1 MKFPRTVKR
10 FLIGYLIL
18 HMLAA
23 GIFVIVLSRI
33 TRNQMIAAA
42 KSKMSAMTLVLAE
55 HIEGLDDGFGNPEL
69 PAHVKR
75 VGDKSKMRVT
85 LIKSDGT
92 VVADSVTAD
101 RDIGPHAT
109 RREILAAQAEG
120 TGFSERYSSTLD
132 KPMMYFA
139 RRIESDRQSN
149 SESNSQSETD
159 ASAGYVR
166 VATPAAT
173 INASIAA
180 IQKYVWLFAICL
192 GALTA
197 LLMSVFSAK
206 SLQPLG
212 FFTGAA
218 KKIGVGDYQASAAL
232 ARRNDEWGELGDAF
246 EHMKN
251 ELAVREERLVENN
264 QRLEAVLSSMIEGVI
279 AIQPNGQV
287 MLANGAACEILSLTR
302 PEIIRKK
309 LFEIIRI
316 PELRASI
323 EKTQLQRTFSKT
335 EFNTLGEL
343 QKRISARVSVLA
355 DENRP
360 GVVVVL
366 NDVTALRKLETM
378 RRDFVANVSHELK
391 TPLASIKA
399 YSETLRTG
407 AINDQEKNLE
417 FVKQIEFHAELLN
430 QQIQD
435 LLELAKLESG
445 DSEISI
451 SDVDLNQVC
460 HKIVQ
465 QFSMLAKEH
474 GLNLKLDLTTPSPI
488 ARADNAAVETMIK
501 NLVVNAIHYTLQDGS
516 ITLSTRKSSQP
527 QNNEVIIGVS
537 DTGIGIAKDQQARVF
552 ERFYRVEKSRSRD
565 MGGTGLG
572 LAIVKHLAQSLGGS
586 VQLESQPGKGS
597 QFEIRFPGVES

>member
-1 MKFPRTVKR
+1 MKFPRTVRR
-10 FLIGYLIL
+10 FLIGYLVL

-23 GIFVIVLSRI
+23 AIFVIVLSRI

-42 KSKMSAMTLVLAE
+42 RSKMSAMTLVLAE
-55 HIEGLDDGFGNPEL
+55 HVEGLNDGFEDNDL

-75 VGDKSKMRVT
+75 VGDKSKMRIT
-85 LIKSDGT
+85 LIKSNGA

-139 RRIESDRQSN
+139 RRIESQPN
-149 SESNSQSETD
+149 TESI
-159 ASAGYVR
+159 AGYVR
-166 VATPAAT
+166 IATPAAT

-180 IQKYVWLFAICL
+180 IQKYVWLFAISL

-197 LLMSVFSAK
+197 LLMSIFSAR
-206 SLQPLG
+206 SMQPLA

-218 KKIGVGDYQASAAL
+218 QKIGVGDYQTSTSL
-232 ARRNDEWGELGDAF
+232 ARRTDEWGELGDAF

-251 ELAVREERLVENN
+251 ELAVREERLVENS

-279 AIQPNGQV
+279 AIEPSGQV
-287 MLANGAACEILSLTR
+287 MLANGTACEMLSLTR

-316 PELRASI
+316 PELQASI
-323 EKTQLQRTFSKT
+323 EKTQTDRTFSKT
-335 EFNTLGEL
+335 EFNTLGNI
-343 QKRISARVSVLA
+343 QKRLSARVSVLA

-366 NDVTALRKLETM
+366 NDVTSLRKLETM

-391 TPLASIKA
+391 TPLAAIKA

-407 AINDQEKNLE
+407 AIDDQEKNLE

-435 LLELAKLESG
+435 LLQLAKVESG
-445 DSEISI
+445 ESEISI
-451 SDVDLNQVC
+451 SDVDLNRVC
-460 HKIVQ
+460 QNIVR
-465 QFSMLAKEH
+465 QFSVLAEEQ
-474 GLNLKLDLTTPSPI
+474 GLKLELDLTTPSPI
-488 ARADNAAVETMIK
+488 ARADTAAVETMIK
-501 NLVVNAIHYTLQDGS
+501 NLVVNAIHYTLQDGQ

-527 QNNEVIIGVS
+527 DSNEVIIGVS

-552 ERFYRVEKSRSRD
+552 ERFYRVDKSRSRD

-572 LAIVKHLAQSLGGS
+572 LAIVKHLSQSLGGS
-586 VQLESQPGKGS
+586 VHLESQLGKGS
-597 QFEIRFPGVES
+597 HFEIRFPGAGS

>member
-1 MKFPRTVKR
+1 MKLPRTVRR

-23 GIFVIVLSRI
+23 VIFVIVLSRI
-33 TRNQMIAAA
+33 TRNQMIAAT

-55 HIEGLDDGFGNPEL
+55 HIEELDDGFENPGL

-75 VGDKSKMRVT
+75 VGEKSGLRVT
-85 LIKSDGT
+85 LIKSDGS
-92 VVADSVTAD
+92 VVVDSVKMD
-101 RDIGPHAT
+101 QDIGPHAT
-109 RREILAAQAEG
+109 RQEILSAQNNG
-120 TGFSERYSSTLD
+120 TGFSERYSSTIE

-139 RRIESDRQSN
+139 RRVQSN
-149 SESNSQSETD
+149 SESNTG
-159 ASAGYVR
+159 AITGYVR
-166 VATPAAT
+166 VATPAAA
-173 INASIAA
+173 IKASIAA
-180 IQKYVWLFAICL
+180 IQRSAWSFAILL

-197 LLMSVFSAK
+197 LLMSIFSARFM
-206 SLQPLG
+206 QPLA

-218 KKIGVGDYQASAAL
+218 QKIGVGDYQTSTSL
-232 ARRNDEWGELGDAF
+232 ARRPDEWGELGDAF
-246 EHMKN
+246 EHMKK
-251 ELAVREERLVENN
+251 ELAVREERLVENS

-287 MLANGAACEILSLTR
+287 LLANGAACKMLSLTR

-316 PELRASI
+316 PELQAAI
-323 EKTQLQRTFSKT
+323 EKTQTDRTFSKT
-335 EFNTLGEL
+335 EFNTFGEL
-343 QKRISARVSVLA
+343 QKRLSARVSVLA

-366 NDVTALRKLETM
+366 NDITSLRKLETM

-435 LLELAKLESG
+435 LLELAKVESG
-445 DSEISI
+445 ELEVSI
-451 SDVDLNQVC
+451 SDVDLNQIC
-460 HKIVQ
+460 HNIIG
-465 QFSMLAKEH
+465 QFSMLAQES
-474 GLNLKLDLTTPSPI
+474 GIELKLDLMTPAPI
-488 ARADNAAVETMIK
+488 ARADTAAVETMLK
-501 NLVVNAIHYTLQDGS
+501 NLVVNAIHYTLKDGM
-516 ITLSTRKSSQP
+516 ITLSTRKSAVPES
-527 QNNEVIIGVS
+527 NEVIIGVS

-552 ERFYRVEKSRSRD
+552 ERFYRVDKSRSRD

-572 LAIVKHLAQSLGGS
+572 LAIVKHLSQSLGGS
-586 VQLESQPGKGS
+586 VHLESQPGKGS
-597 QFEIRFPGVES
+597 QFEIRLPAAKKN

>member
-1 MKFPRTVKR
+1 MKLPRTVRR

-23 GIFVIVLSRI
+23 VIFVIVLSRI
-33 TRNQMIAAA
+33 TRNQMIAAT

-55 HIEGLDDGFGNPEL
+55 HIEELDDGFENPGL

-75 VGDKSKMRVT
+75 VGEKSGLRVT
-85 LIKSDGT
+85 LIKSDGS
-92 VVADSVTAD
+92 VVVDSVKMD
-101 RDIGPHAT
+101 QDIGPHAT
-109 RREILAAQAEG
+109 RQEILSAQNNG
-120 TGFSERYSSTLD
+120 TGFSERYSSTIE

-139 RRIESDRQSN
+139 RRVQSN
-149 SESNSQSETD
+149 SESNTG
-159 ASAGYVR
+159 AITGYVR
-166 VATPAAT
+166 VATPAAA
-173 INASIAA
+173 IKASIAA
-180 IQKYVWLFAICL
+180 IQRSAWSFAILL

-197 LLMSVFSAK
+197 LLMSIFSARFM
-206 SLQPLG
+206 QPLA

-218 KKIGVGDYQASAAL
+218 QKIAVGDYQTSTSL
-232 ARRNDEWGELGDAF
+232 ARRPDEWGELGDAF
-246 EHMKN
+246 EHMKK
-251 ELAVREERLVENN
+251 ELAVREERLVENS

-287 MLANGAACEILSLTR
+287 LLANGAACKMLSLTR

-316 PELRASI
+316 PELQAAI
-323 EKTQLQRTFSKT
+323 EKTQTDRTFSKT
-335 EFNTLGEL
+335 EFNTFGEL
-343 QKRISARVSVLA
+343 QKRLSARVSVLA

-366 NDVTALRKLETM
+366 NDITSLRKLETM

-435 LLELAKLESG
+435 LLELAKVESG
-445 DSEISI
+445 ELEVSI
-451 SDVDLNQVC
+451 SDVDLNQIC
-460 HKIVQ
+460 HNIIG
-465 QFSMLAKEH
+465 QFSMLAQES
-474 GLNLKLDLTTPSPI
+474 GIELKLDLMTPAPI
-488 ARADNAAVETMIK
+488 ARADTAAVETMLK
-501 NLVVNAIHYTLQDGS
+501 NLVVNAIHYTLKDGM
-516 ITLSTRKSSQP
+516 ITLSTRKSAVPES
-527 QNNEVIIGVS
+527 NEVIIGVS

-552 ERFYRVEKSRSRD
+552 ERFYRVDKSRSRD

-572 LAIVKHLAQSLGGS
+572 LAIVKHLSQSLGGS
-586 VQLESQPGKGS
+586 VHLESQPGKGS
-597 QFEIRFPGVES
+597 QFEIRLPAAKKN

>member
-1 MKFPRTVKR
+1 MKLPRTVRR

-23 GIFVIVLSRI
+23 VIFVIVLSRI
-33 TRNQMIAAA
+33 TRNQMIAAT

-55 HIEGLDDGFGNPEL
+55 HIEELDDGFENPGL

-75 VGDKSKMRVT
+75 VGEKSGLRVT
-85 LIKSDGT
+85 LIKSDGS
-92 VVADSVTAD
+92 VVVDSVKMD
-101 RDIGPHAT
+101 QDIGPHAT
-109 RREILAAQAEG
+109 RQEILSAQNNG
-120 TGFSERYSSTLD
+120 TGFSERYSSTIE

-139 RRIESDRQSN
+139 RRVQSN
-149 SESNSQSETD
+149 SESNTG
-159 ASAGYVR
+159 AITGYVR
-166 VATPAAT
+166 VATPAAA
-173 INASIAA
+173 IKASIAA
-180 IQKYVWLFAICL
+180 IQRSAWSFAILL

-197 LLMSVFSAK
+197 LLMSIFSARFM
-206 SLQPLG
+206 QPLA

-218 KKIGVGDYQASAAL
+218 QKIGVGDYQTSTSL
-232 ARRNDEWGELGDAF
+232 ARRPDEWGELGDAF
-246 EHMKN
+246 EHMKK
-251 ELAVREERLVENN
+251 ELAVREERLVENS

-287 MLANGAACEILSLTR
+287 LLANGAACKMLSLTR

-316 PELRASI
+316 PELQAAI
-323 EKTQLQRTFSKT
+323 EKTQTDRTFSKT
-335 EFNTLGEL
+335 EFNTFGEL
-343 QKRISARVSVLA
+343 QKRLSARVSVLA

-366 NDVTALRKLETM
+366 NDITSLRKLETM

-435 LLELAKLESG
+435 LLELAKVESG
-445 DSEISI
+445 ELEVSI
-451 SDVDLNQVC
+451 SDVDLNQIC
-460 HKIVQ
+460 HNIIG
-465 QFSMLAKEH
+465 QFSMLAQES
-474 GLNLKLDLTTPSPI
+474 GIELKLDLMTPAPI
-488 ARADNAAVETMIK
+488 ARADTAAVETMLK
-501 NLVVNAIHYTLQDGS
+501 NLVVNAIHYTLKDGL
-516 ITLSTRKSSQP
+516 ITLSTRKSAVPES
-527 QNNEVIIGVS
+527 NEVIIGVS

-552 ERFYRVEKSRSRD
+552 ERFYRVDKSRSRD

-572 LAIVKHLAQSLGGS
+572 LAIVKHLSQSLGGS
-586 VQLESQPGKGS
+586 VHLESQPGKGS
-597 QFEIRFPGVES
+597 QFEIRLPAAKKN

>member
-1 MKFPRTVKR
+1 MKLPRTVRR

-23 GIFVIVLSRI
+23 VIFVIVLSRI
-33 TRNQMIAAA
+33 TRNQMIAAT

-55 HIEGLDDGFGNPEL
+55 HIEELDDGFENPGL

-75 VGDKSKMRVT
+75 VGEKSGLRVT
-85 LIKSDGT
+85 LIKSDGS
-92 VVADSVTAD
+92 VVVDSVKMD
-101 RDIGPHAT
+101 QDIGPHAT
-109 RREILAAQAEG
+109 RQEILSAQNNG
-120 TGFSERYSSTLD
+120 TGFSERYSSTIE

-139 RRIESDRQSN
+139 RRVQSN
-149 SESNSQSETD
+149 SESNTG
-159 ASAGYVR
+159 AITGYVR
-166 VATPAAT
+166 VATPAAA
-173 INASIAA
+173 IKASIAA
-180 IQKYVWLFAICL
+180 IQRSAWSFAILL

-197 LLMSVFSAK
+197 LLMSIFSARFM
-206 SLQPLG
+206 QPLA

-218 KKIGVGDYQASAAL
+218 QKIAVGDYQTSTSL
-232 ARRNDEWGELGDAF
+232 ARRPDEWGELGDAF
-246 EHMKN
+246 EHMKK
-251 ELAVREERLVENN
+251 ELAVREERLVENS

-287 MLANGAACEILSLTR
+287 LLANGAACKMLSLTR

-316 PELRASI
+316 PELQAAI
-323 EKTQLQRTFSKT
+323 EKTQTDRTFSKT
-335 EFNTLGEL
+335 EFNTFGEL
-343 QKRISARVSVLA
+343 QKRLSARVSVLA

-366 NDVTALRKLETM
+366 NDITSLRKLETM

-435 LLELAKLESG
+435 LLELAKVESG
-445 DSEISI
+445 ELEVSI
-451 SDVDLNQVC
+451 SDVDLNQIC
-460 HKIVQ
+460 HNIIG
-465 QFSMLAKEH
+465 QFSMLAQES
-474 GLNLKLDLTTPSPI
+474 GIELKLDLMTPAPI
-488 ARADNAAVETMIK
+488 ARADTAAVETMLK
-501 NLVVNAIHYTLQDGS
+501 NLVVNAIHYTLKDGL
-516 ITLSTRKSSQP
+516 ITLSTRKSAVPES
-527 QNNEVIIGVS
+527 NEVIIGVS

-552 ERFYRVEKSRSRD
+552 ERFYRVDKSRSRD

-572 LAIVKHLAQSLGGS
+572 LAIVKHLSQSLGGS
-586 VQLESQPGKGS
+586 VHLESQPGKAS
-597 QFEIRFPGVES
+597 QFEIRLPAAKN